1 MVYILRK
8 VLGILKYMIASLP
21 ADFFHRN
28 RQAVRRESEQT
39 LPVVVPANGLL
50 QRTADTSL
58 PFAQDSNFWYLTG
71 IDVPDAI
78 VVITEAEEF
87 LIVPGRSDTR
97 VAFDGA
103 VDFDAL
109 RTRSGIATIY
119 DESEGWRK
127 LEAAVKRCG
136 MFTAPLAPSAYI
148 STYGMHA
155 NPGRKRTLSKI
166 HRLTPGAV
174 AHDIRPVLAK
184 LRSRKQPDE
193 LHCMRAAIALTK
205 TTLTS
210 LEESL
215 DFAAMRHEYQVEAAI
230 TQAFRAAG
238 ASGHAYAPIVAA
250 GHNAT
255 TLHYVA
261 NNSPVAATDFI
272 VVDVGA
278 EIEHYAADITRTLH
292 QGTPSP
298 RQTVVYEAV
307 QAAQAVLLDQMKPGA
322 MMQDIESS
330 AEKIIGRALK
340 ALGLIS
346 DPKDTSAIRRYY
358 PHSSSHFLGLDVH
371 DVGDY
376 RAPLEPGMVLTCE
389 PGVYIPEEGIGVR
402 IEDDVLIT
410 ETGHE
415 VL

>member
-1 MVYILRK
+1 
-8 VLGILKYMIASLP
+8 MIASLP
-21 ADFFHRN
+21 TDFFRRN
-28 RQAVRRESEQT
+28 RQVVRRESEQGI
-39 LPVVVPANGLL
+39 PIIVPANGLL

-78 VVITEAEEF
+78 VVITETEEF
-87 LIVPGRSDTR
+87 LIVPGRSDSRAT
-97 VAFDGA
+97 FDGA
-103 VDFDAL
+103 IDFDIL
-109 RTRSGIATIY
+109 SVRSGIDTIY
-119 DESEGWRK
+119 EESEGWRR
-127 LEAAVKRCG
+127 LGAAVKRCG
-136 MFTAPLAPSAYI
+136 MFAAPLTPSAYI
-148 STYGMHA
+148 STYGMYA
-155 NPGRKRTLSKI
+155 NPGRKRALGKVQ
-166 HRLTPGAV
+166 RLVPGAA
-174 AHDIRPVLAK
+174 AHDLRPVLAR
-184 LRSRKQPDE
+184 LRSRKQPEE

-205 TTLTS
+205 TTLTA
-210 LEESL
+210 LEEGL
-215 DFAAMRHEYQVEAAI
+215 DFAAMRYEYQVEAAI
-230 TQAFRAAG
+230 TQAFRSAG
-238 ASGHAYAPIVAA
+238 AAGHAYAPIVAA
-250 GHNAT
+250 GRNAT

-261 NNSPVAATDFI
+261 NDSPIAATDFI

-278 EIEHYAADITRTLH
+278 EVDHYAADITRTLH
-292 QGTPSP
+292 QGTPNA
-298 RQTVVYEAV
+298 RQAVIYEAV

-330 AEKIIGRALK
+330 AEKIIGQALK
-340 ALGLIS
+340 ALGLVS
-346 DPKDTSAIRRYY
+346 NPKDTSAIRRYY

-389 PGVYIPEEGIGVR
+389 PGIYIPEEGIGVR